1 MQALIRT
8 GKAAQQG
15 ISTMPL
21 PKKEQPNPLDEETPQ
36 DLERQKQAFLKK
48 LMEINRKQ
56 AGEKKKETLNSDDE
70 QA

>member
-1 MQALIRT
+1 
-8 GKAAQQG
+8 
-15 ISTMPL
+15 MPL

-70 QA
+70 LA

>member
-1 MQALIRT
+1 
-8 GKAAQQG
+8 
-15 ISTMPL
+15 MPI
-21 PKKEQPNPLDEETPQ
+21 PKIEQPNPLEVETPQ

-70 QA
+70 LA

>member
-1 MQALIRT
+1 
-8 GKAAQQG
+8 
-15 ISTMPL
+15 MPK
-21 PKKEQPNPLDEETPQ
+21 PKKEETPQ

-70 QA
+70 LA